1 MKKIQYFKLFESR
14 TAELSEEEFF
24 KILKEK
30 CRDWISD
37 PVYLQRAKNRLDGEF
52 TYINPKI
59 HFREPFIDKDSGVA
73 SKHHTLLM
81 DNLPSWDGFCKRS
94 ESIIFISKPLL
105 TSSFGAYYYFVIP
118 YDNANFSMAPGMD
131 LWASGAD
138 IFINDD
144 SYDDFFSYKFDSVF
158 SESMMDYSISDK
170 SYDDMLFDLNKLFND
185 YIFYDYPHNKQSKKV
200 IRHKFFTI
208 LFDRMLIDNYS
219 EVSDALNDYFSPKKF
234 HAMGKKEFKNMD
246 YNDMKND
253 LGGLTINNSARE
265 IWTDSECLLVYCGN
279 NPSTQTL
286 YDKFNSFIKNL
297 S

>member
-14 TAELSEEEFF
+14 TAELTEEEFY
-24 KILKEK
+24 KILKDK
-30 CRDWISD
+30 CENWVSD
-37 PVYLQRAKNRLDGEF
+37 PVYLQRTKNRLDGEF
-52 TYINPKI
+52 TYINPKV

-81 DNLPSWDGFCKRS
+81 DNLPSWEGFCKRS

-105 TSSFGAYYYFVIP
+105 TSSFGTYYYFVIP

-138 IFINDD
+138 IFINEDSDD
-144 SYDDFFSYKFDSVF
+144 DDFFSYKFDSVF

-170 SYDDMLFDLNKLFND
+170 SYDDMIFDLNKLFND
-185 YIFYDYPHNKQSKKV
+185 YKQSRKV

-208 LFDRMLIDNYS
+208 LFDRMLLDNYTDI
-219 EVSDALNDYFSPKKF
+219 SDALNDYFSPKKF
-234 HAMGKKEFKNMD
+234 HAMGRKEFKNMD

-286 YDKFNSFIKNL
+286 YDKFNSLIEKL

>member
-37 PVYLQRAKNRLDGEF
+37 PVYLQRTKNRLDGEF

-59 HFREPFIDKDSGVA
+59 HFREPFIDKDSGVS

-81 DNLPSWDGFCKRS
+81 DNLPSWEGFCKRS

-105 TSSFGAYYYFVIP
+105 TSSFGRYYYFVIP
-118 YDNANFSMAPGMD
+118 YDNANFSLAPGMD

-138 IFINDD
+138 IFINEDSDD
-144 SYDDFFSYKFDSVF
+144 VPSDFFNYKFDSVF

-185 YIFYDYPHNKQSKKV
+185 YKQSKKV

-219 EVSDALNDYFSPKKF
+219 DVSDALNDYFSPKKF
-234 HAMGKKEFKNMD
+234 HSMDRKEFKNMD

-253 LGGLTINNSARE
+253 LGGLSINDSARE
-265 IWTDSECLLVYCGN
+265 IWTDSECLLVYCDN
-279 NPSTQTL
+279 DPSIKTL

>member
-37 PVYLQRAKNRLDGEF
+37 PVYLQRTKNRLDGEF

-59 HFREPFIDKDSGVA
+59 HFREPFIDKDSGVS

-94 ESIIFISKPLL
+94 ESIIFLSKPLL

-138 IFINDD
+138 IYINEDSDD
-144 SYDDFFSYKFDSVF
+144 VYFFSYKFDSVF

-170 SYDDMLFDLNKLFND
+170 SYDDMLLDLNKLFND
-185 YIFYDYPHNKQSKKV
+185 YKQSKKV
-200 IRHKFFTI
+200 IRHKFFAI

-219 EVSDALNDYFSPKKF
+219 DVSDALNDYFSPKKF
-234 HAMGKKEFKNMD
+234 HSMDRKEFKNMD

-253 LGGLTINNSARE
+253 LGGLSINDRARE

-279 NPSTQTL
+279 KPSTQTL

>member
-37 PVYLQRAKNRLDGEF
+37 PVYLQRTKNRLDGEF

-59 HFREPFIDKDSGVA
+59 HFREPFIDKDSGVS

-81 DNLPSWDGFCKRS
+81 DNLPSWEGFCKRS

-105 TSSFGAYYYFVIP
+105 TSSFGRYYYFVIP

-138 IFINDD
+138 IFIDDD
-144 SYDDFFSYKFDSVF
+144 SDDVPSDFFNYKFDSIF

-185 YIFYDYPHNKQSKKV
+185 YKQSKKV

-219 EVSDALNDYFSPKKF
+219 DVSDALNDYFSPKKF
-234 HAMGKKEFKNMD
+234 HSMDRKEFKNMD

-253 LGGLTINNSARE
+253 LGGLSINDSARE
-265 IWTDSECLLVYCGN
+265 IWTDSECLLVYCDN
-279 NPSTQTL
+279 DPSIKTL

>member
-1 MKKIQYFKLFESR
+1 MQKIYF
-14 TAELSEEEFF
+14 
-24 KILKEK
+24 
-30 CRDWISD
+30 
-37 PVYLQRAKNRLDGEF
+37 
-52 TYINPKI
+52 
-59 HFREPFIDKDSGVA
+59 
-73 SKHHTLLM
+73 
-81 DNLPSWDGFCKRS
+81 
-94 ESIIFISKPLL
+94 FISKPLL

-118 YDNANFSMAPGMD
+118 YDNANFSLAPGMD

-138 IFINDD
+138 IFIND
-144 SYDDFFSYKFDSVF
+144 DDFFSYKFDSVF

-170 SYDDMLFDLNKLFND
+170 SYDDMLLDLNKLFND
-185 YIFYDYPHNKQSKKV
+185 YKQSKKV

-219 EVSDALNDYFSPKKF
+219 DVSDALNDYFSPKKF
-234 HAMGKKEFKNMD
+234 YSMGKKEFKNMD